1 MEVHRLRSFLS
12 ILAFLFGTNLVSSQG
27 FWAGIVQKS
36 EAFDRDPGWEG
47 FNNHVQPARRV
58 EVTQDFG
65 FSFSEGTKSN
75 ERRIGG
81 RVTRSSRPCYYAQQI
96 SPRTLNEK
104 LYASGTFKLTASSGS
119 SGIFFGWFNSKQ
131 PGGSGRPIGSFGMD
145 FDGEGGGARLAV
157 RMISKS
163 NKSCGTFITPFIPGK
178 YRPTPIRKDGT
189 VYRWQMEYDPD
200 ANEGKGRFTV
210 TVQSDSTKHEDFE
223 GKTFTVDLPDGFKKD
238 GATFD
243 RFGLMNAMK
252 AGGPMTI
259 YFGDLV
265 VDSKKVDPSG
275 WIGSSNREKYEEPN
289 QVGAHDFGFSEG
301 TTFAGGSPG
310 EMGGKFWRSG
320 SYAYYA
326 DKVGRLALTQALEAS
341 GKVALLV
348 GAPDSDMFIGWF
360 NSTNK
365 QTPPVEAGNFLG
377 IHVGG
382 PTRVGHYF
390 QPAYTTAKGNRG
402 GAKTGPVLVPEKVYD
417 WKLTY
422 NPSAEQGRGAI
433 KVTLGDETVTAAL
446 KEGQKEEGT
455 TFDRFGV
462 FTSNIGG
469 QMVQIYFDDLKYS
482 ADITSPNR

>member
-1 MEVHRLRSFLS
+1 MNNFQRLLLLCSLLSLPWS
-12 ILAFLFGTNLVSSQG
+12 ILAQG
-27 FWAGIVQKS
+27 FWAGTVPKT

-47 FNNHVQPARRV
+47 FNNHVQPKKRV

-65 FSFSEGTKSN
+65 FVQIKTNEGA
-75 ERRIGG
+75 IGG
-81 RVTRSSRPCYYAQQI
+81 KITRSSRPCCYAQDVGT
-96 SPRTLNEK
+96 SSLNER
-104 LYASGTFKLTASSGS
+104 LSASGTFKLRASSGS

-131 PGGSGRPIGSFGMD
+131 PGGSGRPVGSFGMD

-178 YRPTPIRKDGT
+178 YSPTPIRKDGT
-189 VYRWQMEYDPD
+189 TYRWKMDYDPD
-200 ANEGKGRFTV
+200 ANTGKGRFSFVIHT
-210 TVQSDSTKHEDFE
+210 DSSNPENFE
-223 GKTFTVDLPDGFKKD
+223 GKVFTVDLPDVLKAD

-252 AGGPMTI
+252 AGGSMTI
-259 YFGDLV
+259 YFTDLELKG
-265 VDSKKVDPSG
+265 KKVDLGKDPG
-275 WIGSSNREKYEEPN
+275 WIGSSNRERYEEPN
-289 QVGAHDFGFSEG
+289 QVGAHDFGFSPE
-301 TTFAGGSPG
+301 TKLAGGSPG

-320 SYAYYA
+320 PYGYYA
-326 DKVGRLALTQALEAS
+326 DRVGKLTLTQPLEAS
-341 GKVALLV
+341 GKVVLVV

-390 QPAYTTAKGNRG
+390 QPAFTTAKGTRG
-402 GAKTGPVLVPEKVYD
+402 GAKGGPVLIPEKVYD

-422 NPSAEQGRGAI
+422 DPAAEQGRGAI
-433 KVTLGDETVTAAL
+433 QVKLGDETVTAAL
-446 KEGQKEEGT
+446 RPGQKEEGA

-469 QMVQIYFDDLKYS
+469 QMVKIYFDDLKYT
-482 ADITSPNR
+482 ADVTSPNR